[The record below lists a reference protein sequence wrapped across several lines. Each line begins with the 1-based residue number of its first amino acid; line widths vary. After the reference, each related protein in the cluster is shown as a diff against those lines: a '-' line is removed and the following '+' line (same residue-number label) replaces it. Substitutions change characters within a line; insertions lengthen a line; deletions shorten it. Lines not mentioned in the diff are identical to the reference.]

1 MGVSVTST
9 HWRIGQSFDSHSGA
23 IEELNIVPTH
33 SPYRVNLTAA
43 QRSELEMVAFRVS
56 APYRQVMRAR
66 IVLAAADGESN
77 ASIARRFMVCVDT
90 VRVWRKRFCG
100 DGIGG
105 LVDRPRSGRP
115 RTFPAAAVAEV
126 KALACELPARTG
138 VPLARW
144 SCPELAEQARLR
156 GIVGQVSAS
165 TVRRWLA
172 ADALKPWQHRS
183 WIFPRDPYF
192 ALKATRVLDLYARVW
207 DGESLG
213 ADDFVL
219 SADEKPGVQ
228 ARRRIHPTLRPASDR
243 PMRVEAE
250 YARGGTLA
258 YFAAYDVHRA
268 HVIGRCEPTTGMA
281 PFSRLVDQVMT
292 TEPYAS
298 ARRVFWIVDN
308 GASHRNWA
316 AAARMNEAYLN
327 AHMVHLPVHASW
339 LNQVEI
345 YFSVVQ
351 RKALN
356 PDDFPDLDAVAT
368 RLVAFQD
375 HYNSTAQPFDWT
387 FSRADLNRLLTRIGR
402 HEPDGPRPFAA

>member
-1 MGVSVTST
+1 
-9 HWRIGQSFDSHSGA
+9 
-23 IEELNIVPTH
+23 
-33 SPYRVNLTAA
+33 
-43 QRSELEMVAFRVS
+43 
-56 APYRQVMRAR
+56 
-66 IVLAAADGESN
+66 
-77 ASIARRFMVCVDT
+77 
-90 VRVWRKRFCG
+90 
-100 DGIGG
+100 
-105 LVDRPRSGRP
+105 
-115 RTFPAAAVAEV
+115 VAEV

-144 SCPELAEQARLR
+144 SGPELAEQARLR
-156 GIVGQVSAS
+156 GIVERVSAS

-172 ADALKPWQHRS
+172 CDALKPWQHRS

-192 ALKATRVLDLYARVW
+192 AFKAARVLDLYARVW
-207 DGESLG
+207 DGEPLKSN
-213 ADDFVL
+213 DYVL

-228 ARRRIHPTLRPASDR
+228 ARRRLRPSVAPAPHR

-268 HVIGRCEPTTGMA
+268 HVIGRCESTTGMV

-298 ARRVFWIVDN
+298 ARRVFWVVDN

-316 AAARMNEAYLN
+316 AAARMNDAYPN
-327 AHMVHLPVHASW
+327 AHMIHLPVHASW

-351 RKALN
+351 RKALQ
-356 PDDFPDLDAVAT
+356 PDDFPDLDALAA
-368 RLVAFQD
+368 RLTAFQD
-375 HYNSTAQPFDWT
+375 HYNSTATPFNWT
-387 FSRADLNRLLTRIGR
+387 FSRNDLNHLLARIGR
-402 HEPDGPRPFAA
+402 HEPDAPRPLAA

>member
-1 MGVSVTST
+1 VT
-9 HWRIGQSFDSHSGA
+9 HLIVL
-23 IEELNIVPTH
+23 EELDIVPMR
-33 SPYRVNLTAA
+33 SPYVVSLTAE
-43 QRSELEMVAFRVS
+43 QRSELKNVSRRVAI
-56 APYRQVMRAR
+56 PYRQVVRAR

-77 ASIARRFMVCVDT
+77 ASIARRLMVCVDT
-90 VRVWRKRFCG
+90 VRVWRKRFRAN
-100 DGIGG
+100 GISG
-105 LVDRPRSGRP
+105 LVDRSRSGRP
-115 RTFPAAAVAEV
+115 RVFPATAVAQV

-144 SCPELAEQARLR
+144 SCLELAEQARLR
-156 GIVGQVSAS
+156 GIVEQVSAS
-165 TVRRWLA
+165 TVRRWLT

-192 ALKATRVLDLYARVW
+192 ALKAARVLDLYARVW
-207 DGESLG
+207 EGELLEEN
-213 ADDFVL
+213 DFVL
-219 SADEKPGVQ
+219 CADEKPGVQ
-228 ARRRIHPTLRPASDR
+228 ARRRIRASVPAGPHR

-268 HVIGRCEPTTGMA
+268 HVIGRCEPTTGIS
-281 PFSRLVDQVMT
+281 PFSRLVNQVMT

-298 ARRVFWIVDN
+298 ARRVFWVVDN

-316 AAARMNEAYLN
+316 AAARMNNAYPN

-345 YFSVVQ
+345 YFSVLQ

-356 PDDFPDLDAVAT
+356 PDDFPNLAAVAG
-368 RLVAFQD
+368 RLMAFQD

-387 FSRADLNRLLTRIGR
+387 FNRTDLNQLLTRISH
-402 HEPDGPRPFAA
+402 HEPDTPSPTLSLINPRETNGLTH

>member
-1 MGVSVTST
+1 MPMRSLYV
-9 HWRIGQSFDSHSGA
+9 
-23 IEELNIVPTH
+23 
-33 SPYRVNLTAA
+33 VNLTAR
-43 QRSELEMVAFRVS
+43 QRSELEALARRIS
-56 APYRQVMRAR
+56 APYRQVVRAR

-77 ASIARRFMVCVDT
+77 AGIARRLMLCVDT
-90 VRVWRKRFCG
+90 VRLWRRRFCAR
-100 DGIGG
+100 GIKG
-105 LVDRPRSGRP
+105 LVDSPRSGRP

-156 GIVGQVSAS
+156 GIVDQVSAS

-172 ADALKPWQHRS
+172 TDALKPWQYGS
-183 WIFPRDPYF
+183 WIFPRDPCF
-192 ALKATRVLDLYARVW
+192 AVKASRVLDLYARVW
-207 DGESLG
+207 DGEPLG
-213 ADDFVL
+213 ENDFVL

-228 ARRRIHPTLRPASDR
+228 ARRRIRPSLPPGAHR

-258 YFAAYDVHRA
+258 YLAAYDVHRA
-268 HVIGRCEPTTGMA
+268 HVIGRCEPTTGIA

-316 AAARMNEAYLN
+316 AAARMNDAYSN
-327 AHMVHLPVHASW
+327 THMVHLPVHASW

-351 RKALN
+351 RKALR
-356 PDDFPDLDAVAT
+356 PDDFPNLDAVASH
-368 RLVAFQD
+368 LMAFQG

-387 FSRADLNRLLTRIGR
+387 FTRTDLNQLLTRIGR
-402 HEPDGPRPFAA
+402 HEPDTPHPFAA

>member
-1 MGVSVTST
+1 LVV
-9 HWRIGQSFDSHSGA
+9 
-23 IEELNIVPTH
+23 IEELNIVPMR
-33 SPYRVNLTAA
+33 SQYVVNPTAQ
-43 QRSELEMVAFRVS
+43 QRIELETLSRRVS
-56 APYRQVMRAR
+56 APYRQVVRAR

-77 ASIARRFMVCVDT
+77 AGIARRLAVCVDT
-90 VRVWRKRFCG
+90 VRTWRKRFCAH
-100 DGIGG
+100 GIGG

-115 RTFPAAAVAEV
+115 RTFPAVAVAEV

-144 SCPELAEQARLR
+144 SCPELAEQARAR
-156 GIVGQVSAS
+156 GIVEQVSAS

-183 WIFPRDPYF
+183 WIFPRDSCF

-207 DGESLG
+207 DGEPLG
-213 ADDFVL
+213 ENDFVL

-228 ARRRIHPTLRPASDR
+228 ARRRIRPSLPPGPHQ

-250 YARGGTLA
+250 YARNGTLA

-268 HVIGRCEPTTGMA
+268 HVIGRCEPTTGIA
-281 PFSRLVDQVMT
+281 PFSRLVNQVMT

-298 ARRVFWIVDN
+298 ARRVFWVVDN
-308 GASHRNWA
+308 GASHHNWA
-316 AAARMNEAYLN
+316 AATRMNDAWPN
-327 AHMVHLPVHASW
+327 AQMVHLPVHASW

-351 RKALN
+351 RKALS
-356 PDDFPDLDAVAT
+356 PDNLSNLDAVST
-368 RLVAFQD
+368 RLMAFQD
-375 HYNSTAQPFDWT
+375 HYNSTAQQFDWT
-387 FSRADLNRLLTRIGR
+387 FSRTDLNQLLARIGH
-402 HEPDGPRPFAA
+402 HEPDAPRPFAA